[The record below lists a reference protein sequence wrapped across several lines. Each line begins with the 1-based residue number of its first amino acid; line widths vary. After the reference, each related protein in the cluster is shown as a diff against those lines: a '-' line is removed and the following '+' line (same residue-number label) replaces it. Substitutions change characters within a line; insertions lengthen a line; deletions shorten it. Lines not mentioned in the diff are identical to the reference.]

1 MTYRRLKEYLK
12 DKNLLRAIERMI
24 EIQKRADKNGMYG
37 DKNNE
42 RKGSYN
48 DM

>member
-37 DKNNE
+37 EKDNN
-42 RKGSYN
+42 S
-48 DM
+48 

>member
-1 MTYRRLKEYLK
+1 MTCKKLKEYLK
-12 DKNLLRAIERMI
+12 DKNLLRAIKRMI
-24 EIQKRADKNGMYG
+24 EIQKRADKNSIYG

-42 RKGSYN
+42 RKGSYD